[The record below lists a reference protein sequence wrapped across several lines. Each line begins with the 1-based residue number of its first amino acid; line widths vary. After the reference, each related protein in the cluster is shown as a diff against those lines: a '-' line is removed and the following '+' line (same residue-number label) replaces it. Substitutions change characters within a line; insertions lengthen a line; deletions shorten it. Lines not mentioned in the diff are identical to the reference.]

1 MARTKTSKAW
11 MREHVN
17 DPWVQKAKAEGWRSR
32 AAFKLMEIDDKD
44 KLIRR
49 GGIIVDLGCTPGGWS
64 QVARKRLGT
73 TGRVIG
79 LDLLPLD
86 PLLPGV
92 EFLQGDF
99 HDETVLR
106 QVEDLLHGAKVD
118 LVLSDMAPNMS
129 GIPMSDQAR
138 SIHLA
143 ELALDFAANHL
154 QPQGA
159 FLVKVFQGSGFAEY
173 VVAMRQV
180 FRKVVSRKPD
190 ASRGRSSEL
199 YLLGQGLKDA
209 G

>member
-1 MARTKTSKAW
+1 MARTKTSRAW

-17 DPWVQKAKAEGWRSR
+17 DPWVQRAKAEGWRSR

-49 GGIIVDLGCTPGGWS
+49 GGIVVDLGCTPGGWS
-64 QVARKRLGT
+64 QVARKRLAT

-106 QVEDLLHGAKVD
+106 QVEDLLRGAKVD

-129 GIPMSDQAR
+129 GIPLSDQAR

-173 VVAMRQV
+173 VVAMRQI
-180 FRKVVSRKPD
+180 FSKVVTRKPD

-199 YLLGQGLKDA
+199 YLLGQGLKS
-209 G
+209 